1 MRAWRVSYTGSMLT
15 ETGRYLMTPCA
26 SRSAFRV
33 GSLLGLLCLLP
44 ASSALAQGGA
54 IPRVGLGV
62 SISDAGELNV
72 VGGPTTATSVI
83 TPTILV
89 PIHLSSRFRVEPE
102 VGYFQNSY
110 TSTSGVV
117 SQTTTDTSARFGAG
131 AFLLTSAQR
140 FTLSYGVRA
149 AYLRNSQSFAGA
161 SSSANS
167 STTVPGFL
175 VAPAIGGEYF
185 LSDRLSLGGE
195 VQLRFTSLKATTAAT
210 FPATSTATTSSTHG
224 AFVYGS
230 MFGASQ
236 W

>member
-1 MRAWRVSYTGSMLT
+1 
-15 ETGRYLMTPCA
+15 MTPCA
-26 SRSAFRV
+26 LRSAFRV
-33 GSLLGLLCLLP
+33 GGFLGLLCLLAAP
-44 ASSALAQGGA
+44 SALAQGGT

-72 VGGPTTATSVI
+72 VGGPTAATSVI

-89 PIHLSSRFRVEPE
+89 PINLSSRFRVEPE

-210 FPATSTATTSSTHG
+210 FPATSTATTTSTHG
-224 AFVYGS
+224 AFVLRFYVR
-230 MFGASQ
+230 
-236 W
+236 